1 MKTKFYS
8 IIILSLLCNISLYA
22 VSNSAD
28 ALRQTQE
35 NIPKVSKK
43 QAPSIEYKSI
53 EPQQLVKSDKTI
65 FIKQFEFV
73 GNTSID
79 NAKLNELV
87 TSYKNKE
94 LTLEDINTI
103 ISIITDA
110 YRKKGYFVARAYLP
124 QQTISNNILQIGILE
139 GNYGKIKLLNDSS
152 TSSSILEQY
161 IHNIDKSKSINI
173 QEVERAVL
181 LLNDMSGVKVKS
193 ARLSAGSKVGTS
205 DLAITTESSPLVD
218 GYIFTDN
225 YGSRYTG
232 YNRIGLGVNSNS
244 LLGIGDTIS
253 FNGLL
258 THTKGLESGTLKYS
272 MPLGGSG
279 LSGNFSVFKTN
290 YSLGNEYKSLEAFG
304 EAKGGSI
311 GLSYPIKR
319 TKIESLNLDFNINRK
334 ILTDTIGAI
343 DEQTNKTIN
352 SMDIGLNWDSEYQL
366 FLIDGKTNLNI
377 TYTKGDLSDNSTSQT
392 AGNYDKLNLDFSHIF
407 YLSNGFNL
415 NTYLNTQHVLG
426 HKNLDG
432 SEEFT
437 VGGANGVRFFPIS
450 EQTGDNGYVLGA
462 ELFYTL
468 KSFNGFNS
476 MISTFINSGK
486 AWEEV
491 PEDEQSSSKLSDIG
505 LGYYFDYESIF
516 GKLIVAK
523 QLGNQTI
530 SADKY
535 YSTKFLFQIGMT
547 F

>member
-1 MKTKFYS
+1 M
-8 IIILSLLCNISLYA
+8 ILSLLFNISLYA
-22 VSNSAD
+22 VSDSAD

-35 NIPKVSKK
+35 NIPKTSKK
-43 QAPSIEYKSI
+43 QAPSIEYRSI
-53 EPQQLVKSDKTI
+53 EPHQLVKSDKTI
-65 FIKQFEFV
+65 FIKQFKFV

-79 NAKLNELV
+79 DAKLNKLV

-110 YRKKGYFVARAYLP
+110 YRKEGYFVARAYLP

-161 IHNIDKSKSINI
+161 IQNIDKNKSINI

-181 LLNDMSGVKVKS
+181 LLNDMSGVEVKS

-205 DLAITTESSPLVD
+205 DFTIKTQNTSLVD
-218 GYIFTDN
+218 GYIFADN

-232 YNRIGLGVNSNS
+232 YNRVGLGINTNS

-258 THTKGLESGTLKYS
+258 THKQGLESGALKYS
-272 MPLGGSG
+272 MPLGESG

-304 EAKGGSI
+304 DAKGGNI

-343 DEQTNKTIN
+343 DERTNKTIN
-352 SMDIGLNWDSEYQL
+352 SMDIGLNWDNEHEL
-366 FLIDGKTNLNI
+366 FLIDGKTNFNI
-377 TYTKGDLSDNSTSQT
+377 AYTKGNLSDNSGSQT
-392 AGNYDKLNLDFSHIF
+392 AGEYDKLNLDFSHIF